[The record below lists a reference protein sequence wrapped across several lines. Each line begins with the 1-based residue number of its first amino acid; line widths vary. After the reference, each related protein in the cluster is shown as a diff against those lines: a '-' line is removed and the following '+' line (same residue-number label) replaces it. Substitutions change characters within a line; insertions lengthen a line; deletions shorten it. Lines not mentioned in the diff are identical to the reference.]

1 MVAQERLYTAEAFWE
16 IAQLPKNA
24 DKRLALLDGEII
36 EMPPSSQINTVI
48 AGRIIYF
55 FNAYVIPR
63 DLGYVTGADGG
74 FTLTEHNAR
83 QPDVGF
89 ISKAR
94 HPVLEG
100 VAFPIA
106 PDLAVEV
113 ISPSESSNDVLKK
126 VQRYIEAGT
135 RLVWA
140 VYPIEQT
147 VYVWKPASH
156 GDGLNVQTFGID
168 DTLNGGDVLPGF
180 ELKVRDIFPNQGTQ

>member
-1 MVAQERLYTAEAFWE
+1 MVAQERLYTAEEFWE
-16 IAQLPKNA
+16 IALLPENA
-24 DKRLALLDGEII
+24 DKRLALVDGEII

-48 AGRIIYF
+48 AMRIGSF
-55 FNAYVIPR
+55 FNAFVIPR

-74 FTLTEHNAR
+74 YTLTVHNAR
-83 QPDVGF
+83 QPDVAF

-135 RLVWA
+135 QLVWT
-140 VYPIEQT
+140 VYPLEQT
-147 VYVWKPASH
+147 VYVWTPAP
-156 GDGLNVQTFGID
+156 DGGLHVKTFGIE
-168 DTLNGGDVLPGF
+168 DTLDGGDVLPGF
-180 ELKVRDIFPNQGTQ
+180 TLKVRDIFPN